1 MKPGRALPALLAL
14 ATLPFAAAAATY
26 KWVDER
32 GVVNYGNVPPPAG
45 RQARQLD
52 EDNARVSIIEA
63 VPRAQL
69 EREREALLRA
79 RIARLEA
86 ELEAS
91 RPQAAVPVPVPVY
104 VPAYAPPSI
113 IVGQPVFFAP
123 PRLRHAPRLH
133 RPGHPPVRGGVSI
146 RIGSRR

>member
-1 MKPGRALPALLAL
+1 MRPDRALLAL
-14 ATLPFAAAAATY
+14 LALGTLPFAAAAATY
-26 KWVDER
+26 KWIDDR

-52 EDNARVSIIEA
+52 EDSARVSTIEA

-86 ELEAS
+86 ELEAN
-91 RPQAAVPVPVPVY
+91 RARAAAVQPVQEPLFVGPAPVAVYSPFWGVPV
-104 VPAYAPPSI
+104 
-113 IVGQPVFFAP
+113 
-123 PRLRHAPRLH
+123 H
-133 RPGHPPVRGGVSI
+133 RPRVRIVHRPPHPLVRGGVSV
-146 RIGSRR
+146 RIGGRR

>member
-1 MKPGRALPALLAL
+1 VRYSDLVLLAVL
-14 ATLPFAAAAATY
+14 ALGTLPLAAMAATY

-52 EDNARVSIIEA
+52 EDAARVSTIEA

-69 EREREALLRA
+69 ERERELLLRA

-91 RPQAAVPVPVPVY
+91 RARAAAAQPEPLLVAPAPVAV
-104 VPAYAPPSI
+104 YAPVWGVPIYRSRFHG
-113 IVGQPVFFAP
+113 V
-123 PRLRHAPRLH
+123 H
-133 RPGHPPVRGGVSI
+133 RPVRPPHRGGVSI
-146 RIGSRR
+146 RVGGRR